1 MFESDKRKSK
11 YLAVENTMSAEGQTF
26 TLFKLIVSPTA
37 NSKKAYHLCCSPMCC
52 IKQKLFLDKS
62 KRFLGKFAPAAAV
75 FLQDLAGGRLEK
87 QAVGMWVPPRQVMLG
102 TMTVDSFQSR
112 LFNLFSRQLLLLLLA
127 APLDQAIPHNLT
139 VQALA
144 MYFCFVYKCPRC
156 LMIRYG

>member
-1 MFESDKRKSK
+1 M
-11 YLAVENTMSAEGQTF
+11 
-26 TLFKLIVSPTA
+26 LFPNVLYQAKVV
-37 NSKKAYHLCCSPMCC
+37 
-52 IKQKLFLDKS
+52 LDKS
-62 KRFLGKFAPAAAV
+62 KRFLGKFTPAAAV

-87 QAVGMWVPPRQVMLG
+87 QAAGMWVPPRQVMLG

-112 LFNLFSRQLLLLLLA
+112 LFNLFSRQLLLLLLLA